1 MRTSSQSRVAQAIG
15 TQHGWRVWI
24 VVLAALVAFAAA
36 FSVHAQPVVDPPSR
50 VARLSEASGQIWLFN
65 TDTNEWVTIARNR
78 PLTTGDRIAT
88 DNGARAEITLGSTTL
103 RLDAAT
109 ELEIVR
115 LDDTRFALRLHGGSV
130 AARLRTPQS
139 FAEFELSTDEGRFR
153 AQTVGRFRF
162 DRVDQASDV
171 TAFAGQAIYEN
182 RNTALPVTTGQHA
195 QFWID
200 QAGVPQY
207 ALVQV
212 TRDEF
217 AAWND
222 DRDRA
227 EDRAV
232 AQQQRRY
239 VSPEMTGA
247 EDLDRYG
254 TWEQTPEYGALWVPR
269 QVPVGW
275 APYSVGHW
283 AWVRPWGWTWVD
295 DAPWGFAPFH
305 YGRWVYRRDV
315 WCWAP
320 GTYVARPVYA
330 PALVAWLGGPSVSVS
345 ITVGGGAPVG
355 WVPLAPREV
364 YVPPYRYSQRYVRE
378 VNITHVTNVT
388 NITTIVNNRNGELDR
403 RDLAN
408 RKFPNAVT
416 VVPQEVMLRR
426 QPVAPVAERLRNDPQ
441 VRSLVA
447 DSSPPR
453 TVTAPPVSAPPPA
466 QRPSSQVRPPRPPFE
481 GRAPGFAG
489 RPEATRPPGAVE
501 PQRTD
506 PRAGTAPP
514 RAEVGVPPPRSDGAR
529 PPDYRGGRPEFGR
542 GNERGG
548 PPVATTP
555 NAAVAP
561 AQPHVGAAPAPGPTT
576 TAPGAT
582 PGSPPVGARGVLV
595 EPSTRPPTRGGAP
608 NESVASPPRSEAVAP
623 PSPVQRSAPPNEG
636 GRPVHRNREAADDD
650 RGGPKQA
657 MPPPSRISAPR
668 DVAPPAREPA
678 PAIRETAPPARATPP
693 RMNRPPEAAVAPP
706 PVQRP
711 PAAGAAPQ
719 VAPAAPP
726 QAQRAPAPAP
736 QAAPP
741 APRPPAEHKM
751 TRPEPPG
758 KEERR
763 DERQGGEKQR

>member
-1 MRTSSQSRVAQAIG
+1 MRGAVVPREEQGMKTSSQRLVAQAVG
-15 TQHGWRVWI
+15 TRRMPRVWI
-24 VVLAALVAFAAA
+24 VVLTALVAFGAAIA
-36 FSVHAQPVVDPPSR
+36 AHAQPIVDPPSR
-50 VARLSEASGQIWLFN
+50 VARLSDASGQVWLFSADN
-65 TDTNEWVTIARNR
+65 NEWVAISRNR

-88 DNGARAEITLGSTTL
+88 DNGARAEVTLGSTTL

-115 LDDTRFALRLHGGSV
+115 LDDGRFALRLHGGSV
-130 AARLRTPQS
+130 AARLRSPQS

-162 DRVDQASDV
+162 DRFDQASEV
-171 TAFAGQAIYEN
+171 TVFTGQAIYEA
-182 RNTALPVTTGQHA
+182 RNTALPVTAGQHA

-200 QAGVPQY
+200 QGGVPQY

-222 DRDRA
+222 ERDRA
-227 EDRAV
+227 EDRV
-232 AQQQRRY
+232 AQQRRY

-330 PALVAWLGGPSVSVS
+330 PALVAWIGGPSVSIS
-345 ITVGGGAPVG
+345 IGIGGGGPPVG

-364 YVPPYRYSQRYVRE
+364 YVPPYRYTQRYVRE
-378 VNITHVTNVT
+378 VNVTHVTNVT
-388 NITTIVNNRNGELDR
+388 NITTIVNNRNGEADR
-403 RDLAN
+403 RDFAN

-416 VVPQEVMLRR
+416 FVPQETMLRR
-426 QPVAPVAERLRNDPQ
+426 QPVAPVAAQLRNDPK

-447 DSSPPR
+447 DAAPPPV
-453 TVTAPPVSAPPPA
+453 VTAPPVSAPPPA
-466 QRPSSQVRPPRPPFE
+466 QRPSSQMRPPRPPFE
-481 GRAPGFAG
+481 NRAPGFAG
-489 RPEATRPPGAVE
+489 RPEAARSPGVVESQRP
-501 PQRTD
+501 D

-514 RAEVGVPPPRSDGAR
+514 PRAEVAAPPPRSDAAR
-529 PPDYRGGRPEFGR
+529 PDNRGGRPEPGR

-548 PPVATTP
+548 PPVVTAP
-555 NAAVAP
+555 NPAVAP
-561 AQPHVGAAPAPGPTT
+561 APPSVGTAPA
-576 TAPGAT
+576 TAAT
-582 PGSPPVGARGVLV
+582 PGGPPFGSRGVLV

-608 NESVASPPRSEAVAP
+608 NESVAAQPPRSEAVVP
-623 PSPVQRSAPPNEG
+623 PSPVHRAGPPGEAG
-636 GRPVHRNREAADDD
+636 GRPAYRGREAADDD
-650 RGGPKQA
+650 RGGPKPA
-657 MPPPSRISAPR
+657 MPPPSRINAPR
-668 DVAPPAREPA
+668 EAAPAVREPA
-678 PAIRETAPPARATPP
+678 PAIRESAPPGREAPP
-693 RMNRPPEAAVAPP
+693 RANRPPEAAVAPP
-706 PVQRP
+706 QSQRP
-711 PAAGAAPQ
+711 PVAAAAP
-719 VAPAAPP
+719 PAAPP
-726 QAQRAPAPAP
+726 PVAQR
-736 QAAPP
+736 PP
-741 APRPPAEHKM
+741 PEHKM

-763 DERQGGEKQR
+763 DERREGGEKQR